1 MYLHICFCGWSWI
14 DHVPDPNE
22 PCPICYPNG
31 KERVTGIGA
40 VVEAW
45 LRCGCLSQDTALAL
59 AK

>member
-45 LRCGCLSQDTALAL
+45 LRCGCLI
-59 AK
+59 